1 MVLAPGPLRGGA
13 LGSTVGYGVCRA
25 QVARR
30 VEAAARGVEG
40 VQGAEGRGAGLL
52 LPRRLSGAG
61 GSPEDAAQHILHMS
75 SEEEEV

>member
-1 MVLAPGPLRGGA
+1 MCG
-13 LGSTVGYGVCRA
+13 A
-25 QVARR
+25 QVARL

-40 VQGAEGRGAGLL
+40 VQGVQGRGAGPL

-61 GSPEDAAQHILHMS
+61 CSPEDAAQHILHMS